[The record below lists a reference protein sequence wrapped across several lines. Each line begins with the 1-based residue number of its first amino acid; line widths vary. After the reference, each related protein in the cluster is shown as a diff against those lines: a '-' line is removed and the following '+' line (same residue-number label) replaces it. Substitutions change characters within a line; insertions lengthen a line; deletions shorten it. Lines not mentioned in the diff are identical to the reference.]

1 MARNLNGLEMLQS
14 RSILFVAAILLL
26 SFLTMRQQALAS
38 SNITKVYV
46 QNNCREVLNVS
57 IEHIPVGRSQF
68 VTSKYIFSPGE
79 IGYLV
84 DTDNLYVYITA
95 TSRDSTRNTPRR
107 KLNVG
112 SKPGKFTY
120 TLTC

>member
-1 MARNLNGLEMLQS
+1 MARKLDGLTMLQS
-14 RSILFVAAILLL
+14 RSIRFVVDILLL
-26 SFLTMRQQALAS
+26 SFLAMGQQALAR

-57 IEHIPVGRSQF
+57 IEYVPVGRSKF
-68 VTSKYIFSPGE
+68 ETSKYIFSPGE
-79 IGYLV
+79 NGYLV

-107 KLNVG
+107 KIDVG
-112 SKPGKFTY
+112 NKPGKHTH